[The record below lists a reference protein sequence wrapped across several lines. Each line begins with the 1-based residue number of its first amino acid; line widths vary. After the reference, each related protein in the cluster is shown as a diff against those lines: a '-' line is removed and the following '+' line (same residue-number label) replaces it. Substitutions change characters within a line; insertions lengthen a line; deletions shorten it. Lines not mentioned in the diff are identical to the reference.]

1 MSEEKFVE
9 AKEWLNEH
17 FFLIRCEDD
26 ELPSIDW
33 LLGLA
38 RAAVLRHGIR
48 GLVIDPYNE
57 LDHQRPSQQSV
68 CLPLVHLLNYFTFS
82 CHVSKTFA

>member
-1 MSEEKFVE
+1 MSKTVE
-9 AKEWLNEH
+9 RMSPSELAAGKQWLDEH
-17 FFLIRCEDD
+17 FHMIRCERD

-33 LLGLA
+33 LLELA

-57 LDHQRPSQQSV
+57 LDHHRKDKQ
-68 CLPLVHLLNYFTFS
+68 
-82 CHVSKTFA
+82 